1 MSKTTVETQQ
11 SLAESVREWA
21 ERAEERLNSGTLSR
35 ADLDELKALVSGRP
49 SVRQRLLYVYTSTPS
64 PESQMM
70 AMYRVDPVP
79 HGARNDLTPDPEF
92 PYPSVLDAMIDGWHV
107 VQFPEYGSHNVQDRE
122 IDVQGYQFILQK
134 LEVYRD

>member
-1 MSKTTVETQQ
+1 MTTVETQQ
-11 SLAESVREWA
+11 SLLAAVRDWA
-21 ERAEERLNSGTLSR
+21 ERAEERLTNETLSR
-35 ADLDELKALVSGRP
+35 GDVQELKALVSGRW

-64 PESQMM
+64 PESQIM

-79 HGARNDLTPDPEF
+79 HGGQNDLSPDPQF